1 MNTNDLITM
10 LATSA
15 EPVEQNAAARKFVL
29 AIGWGLFG
37 ATLLM
42 ALFLGVRS
50 DIAHASLLPM
60 FWVKLLVPAI
70 AAAAGLRMA
79 RRIACPGM
87 RPGRAPALI
96 GSLLLMAWTG
106 TAATLLGASP
116 GERTALIF
124 GDTWKTCP
132 FSIALLSLAPFVG
145 ALWAMKELAP
155 TRLRFAGASAGLL
168 AGAMAAAVYALH
180 CPEMT
185 VPFLGIWYVLGIA
198 IPTAVGCMI
207 GPRLLQW

>member
-10 LATSA
+10 LATGA
-15 EPVEQNAAARKFVL
+15 KPVERNAPARIFAL
-29 AIGWGLFG
+29 ASGWGLFG

-50 DIAHASLLPM
+50 DIAHAALIPM

-70 AAAAGLRMA
+70 AALAGLRMA
-79 RRIACPGM
+79 RRLACPGM
-87 RPGRAPALI
+87 RPGRASALI
-96 GSLLLMAWTG
+96 GLLLLMAWTG
-106 TAATLLGASP
+106 TAATLLGAP
-116 GERTALIF
+116 PAERASLIF
-124 GDTWKTCP
+124 GQTWKTCP
-132 FSIALLSLAPFVG
+132 FSIALLSLAPFIG

-198 IPTAVGCMI
+198 IPTAIGGII
-207 GPRLLQW
+207 GPLLLRW